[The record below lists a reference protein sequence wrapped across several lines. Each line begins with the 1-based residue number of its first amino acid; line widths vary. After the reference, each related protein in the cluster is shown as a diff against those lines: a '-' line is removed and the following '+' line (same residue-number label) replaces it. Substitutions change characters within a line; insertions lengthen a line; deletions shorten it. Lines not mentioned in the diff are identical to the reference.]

1 MSDGRSNDRGP
12 DTVDT
17 RALRGELDGLAER
30 TALDLSQRRAW
41 RAATNAT
48 PRYLPLLILVP
59 GVLLLVAALRY
70 LFQGTDGARLVGGL
84 GEGIASFALYALLAV
99 LPLAVA
105 IGLAARR
112 AQTGRASASRALA
125 VLDRHLGLSD
135 RLVTADEFLE
145 LEGRGGFEQAA
156 VEDASQVVARAR
168 GVILPQVHYAWPND
182 RQSKLWVA
190 AAVVLVALTASI
202 DMGSIA
208 VSDDEVAG
216 RDSQVEEVVAA
227 AQARDDGSTASE
239 VEAEAPPEAQLRDP
253 REKRPQTAVRADA
266 KATEVPDRVKQS
278 KGATREGE
286 SSDAQSSSGAG
297 SAKGS
302 PSNQEQQSK
311 GDAQA
316 KQKPKKPKESNEA
329 RDDDAPERKK
339 ADEDSGSTAGRG
351 SAKGSNKNAVAT
363 PWASKDQVD
372 TPDDQEIDDDDEFED
387 DAEEQKA
394 RGGMQ
399 PNLRD
404 RRPPVSRDLSI
415 GFGNRPNPDANGR
428 GGPSQQK
435 KSRGTASLVLG
446 VPVPDRVKGQPNRG
460 KTKITQERVEPRAES
475 ADAVAAGER
484 TASVDPLGR
493 VPSPHMNPW
502 ERDAVRRFFL
512 ALRARD
518 AAQAN

>member
-1 MSDGRSNDRGP
+1 MSDERTHHEG
-12 DTVDT
+12 
-17 RALRGELDGLAER
+17 LRQDLADLAER
-30 TALDLSQRRAW
+30 TALDLAQRRAW
-41 RAATNAT
+41 RTASRATQ
-48 PRYLPLLILVP
+48 RYLPVIAAVP
-59 GVLLLVAALRY
+59 LGLLLLAAGVW
-70 LFQGTDGARLVGGL
+70 LFGPAGSFGDVGGFGGWL
-84 GEGIASFALYALLAV
+84 SSFVVLVLLAV
-99 LPLAVA
+99 LPLVA
-105 IGLAARR
+105 IVGYR
-112 AQTGRASASRALA
+112 AWRAYEGATSRTRALA

-135 RLVTADEFLE
+135 RLVTADEFLA

-156 VEDASQVVARAR
+156 VEDATGVVATAR
-168 GVILPQVHYAWPND
+168 GAVLPQVSFAWPRD
-182 RQSKLWVA
+182 RRSLG
-190 AAVVLVALTASI
+190 VVTSSVAL
-202 DMGSIA
+202 IA
-208 VSDDEVAG
+208 LAALVDLRSVPGGTDDDDDEPE
-216 RDSQVEEVVAA
+216 RTEEEVASADPRDQSGPNTAPESEQTPVAEPRE
-227 AQARDDGSTASE
+227 Q
-239 VEAEAPPEAQLRDP
+239 

-286 SSDAQSSSGAG
+286 SSDAQASSGAG

-302 PSNQEQQSK
+302 PSNQEQESK
-311 GDAQA
+311 GESQA
-316 KQKPKKPKESNEA
+316 KQKPKKPKESDEA
-329 RDDDAPERKK
+329 RDDEAPDRKK

-363 PWASKDQVD
+363 PWSSKDQVD

-404 RRPPVSRDLSI
+404 RRPPVSRDLNI

-428 GGPSQQK
+428 GGPSQPK

-460 KTKITQERVEPRAES
+460 KTKITQERVQPRAETAES
-475 ADAVAAGER
+475 VAAGER
-484 TASVDPLGR
+484 TASPDPVGR
-493 VPSPHMNPW
+493 VPSPHMRPW

-518 AAQAN
+518 ASTSN